1 MFDTVCVYTVLVKQV
16 YSVEYYKVLW
26 KNYFI
31 GHTDAGQDQ
40 SPEIV
45 NVVRDHDQR
54 KEKDHGLEIE
64 DQDLEIEKDQD
75 LGREEGQRIEKGHGH
90 VPGTEKGQ
98 GLEIGRGE
106 KDPDLEREGNVAQTF
121 SEDKGDTNNIFYGTP
136 IYSIKCN
143 VGRFI
148 EK

>member
-1 MFDTVCVYTVLVKQV
+1 MFDTVCVYTVLVKRV
-16 YSVEYYKVLW
+16 YSVEYYKFLW

-54 KEKDHGLEIE
+54 KEKGHGLEIE
-64 DQDLEIEKDQD
+64 DQDLEI
-75 LGREEGQRIEKGHGH
+75 
-90 VPGTEKGQ
+90 
-98 GLEIGRGE
+98 E